1 MRPVTTRLVCLF
13 FAAIPLVSVA
23 ACSSDEDLAQ
33 PASEGTPQGG
43 SSTKDAGGSKNDA
56 NASKPDDDAPTKD
69 AGKDAKT
76 DAADGSVSD
85 ATTDG
90 STGEPGTPCSSVG
103 EIYERACGTC
113 GKQVASCSPSHV
125 VTGYGACAEPAN
137 ACTPGTVENTA
148 ACGYCGTTKRT
159 CNNACEWVEEACT
172 GESTSPT
179 RCLAGTTENRDEG
192 CNPGIKRAWKCDATC
207 TWTPPTMTC
216 EEATRLLII
225 GESVG
230 SKASKQFTQ
239 LDSLIKRLV
248 SGGPPCTLS
257 TKTDSYFAYVEVRN
271 PNDRAAKVEFFAK
284 EPAGQPAID
293 VLLAAYATLPEAT
306 TSSRQACLTG
316 AEFTCFDNNAYRA
329 CLMGTDAVTIPAN
342 GSVWLYVG
350 NFSADDVRATF
361 ELTASIKSL

>member
-13 FAAIPLVSVA
+13 FAAIPLAGIA
-23 ACSSDEDLAQ
+23 ACSSDDDLAQ
-33 PASEGTPQGG
+33 SASAETPQGG
-43 SSTKDAGGSKNDA
+43 SSTKDAGSKNDA
-56 NASKPDDDAPTKD
+56 DSSRPDDDATTKD
-69 AGKDAKT
+69 AGKDVK
-76 DAADGSVSD
+76 ADGDSSVGD

-125 VTGYGACAEPAN
+125 VTGYGACAEPPN

-159 CNNACEWVEEACT
+159 CNNACEWIEEACT

-192 CNPGIKRAWKCDATC
+192 CNPGIKRPWKCDANC
-207 TWTPPTMTC
+207 TWTAPTMTC
-216 EEATRLLII
+216 EEATRLLIV
-225 GESVG
+225 GEAVG
-230 SKASKQFTQ
+230 SKATKQFTQ
-239 LDSLIKRLV
+239 LDSKIKRLI
-248 SGGPPCTLS
+248 SGGPPCSLS
-257 TKTDSYFAYVEVRN
+257 TMTDSYFAYVEVRN
-271 PNDRAAKVEFFAK
+271 PNNTAAKVELFAK
-284 EPAGQPAID
+284 EPAGQAEID
-293 VLLAAYATLPEAT
+293 VMLAAYATLPEAS

-329 CLMGTDAVTIPAN
+329 CLMDSDAVTIPAN
-342 GSVWLYVG
+342 GSVWVYVG
-350 NFSADDVRATF
+350 NFSGSDTRATF